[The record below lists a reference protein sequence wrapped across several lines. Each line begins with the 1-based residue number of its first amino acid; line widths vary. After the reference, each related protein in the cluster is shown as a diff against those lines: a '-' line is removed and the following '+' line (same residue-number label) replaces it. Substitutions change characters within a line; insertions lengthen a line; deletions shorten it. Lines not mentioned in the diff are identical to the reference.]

1 MCPNGLL
8 AVQEEEC
15 DCRGPSGCWW
25 LSQHQHHQLGEGM
38 RTAKPGRT
46 PPGKLHGQQKSSRR
60 ALRGDLFCRVVMDV
74 EKAVS
79 RGLLPRERGREGS
92 FKVAEFSIRR

>member
-1 MCPNGLL
+1 MGSLQCKKRNVAGG
-8 AVQEEEC
+8 
-15 DCRGPSGCWW
+15 RRW

-38 RTAKPGRT
+38 RSAKPRGT
-46 PPGKLHGQQKSSRR
+46 PPEKPHGQWRSSRR
-60 ALRGDLFCRVVMDV
+60 ALQGDLLCCVVTDV

-79 RGLLPRERGREGS
+79 RGLLPGEEGREGS